1 MIIRKINLRK
11 EINKTPPPRESSLVP
26 SSSNLETPPEFP
38 KLNRLISNTTH
49 SLINEDCRENP
60 THHDGDI
67 LHCISSPNPL
77 LTFLP
82 LFSDTAQSSTVSC
95 RLVFHFL
102 FCLGNIFVEVGL
114 LDATFS
120 FSIVCVCLYSDLI
133 QLIREVLVNRSERV
147 EIWSLR
153 RLFEWRPC
161 NWWLQG
167 HPAGWLSLLCFSHGV
182 FYGFGL
188 S

>member
-1 MIIRKINLRK
+1 MR
-11 EINKTPPPRESSLVP
+11 
-26 SSSNLETPPEFP
+26 
-38 KLNRLISNTTH
+38 
-49 SLINEDCRENP
+49 
-60 THHDGDI
+60 
-67 LHCISSPNPL
+67 
-77 LTFLP
+77 
-82 LFSDTAQSSTVSC
+82 
-95 RLVFHFL
+95 HFL
-102 FCLGNIFVEVGL
+102 FRLC
-114 LDATFS
+114 
-120 FSIVCVCLYSDLI
+120 VCVFLYSDLI
-133 QLIREVLVNRSERV
+133 QLMREVLVNRSERV